1 MSEHQS
7 GPSSIIHTL
16 PPEISNKI
24 AAGEVIQRP
33 SSVVKELLDNAID
46 SGADQIGIMIQNAG
60 RSLIKVVDNGCGMGK
75 DDLSLC
81 FERHATS
88 KIFEVDDLFR
98 VQTLGFR
105 GEAMASIGSIAQV
118 SVKSRRHEDE
128 MGFHYEVWGGEEKK
142 MEPIALDVGTTVE
155 VRNLFY
161 NVPARRQF
169 LKTDATELRHIL
181 RAVQQAAMARPEI
194 GFKVEADGDLIYQM
208 PRQSL
213 QERIAGLFGKRY
225 RASLIPVQEE
235 TSYVHIRGFLA
246 DPKLTKKSR
255 GEQFFFVNNR
265 PFQHRLLAHIVLEQY
280 SQWMNQGEYP
290 FFALFFDVDPQ
301 EVDVNVH
308 PAKSEVKF
316 EDEQSIVRFTKSVV
330 RKGLNQNYGVPST
343 SDNPDELEITKGER
357 QGASAWNLNTAFGGG
372 FHKNRG
378 GDSNSEESEPVSLP
392 SRINFEKND
401 DKNSGKFQGGHKMAE
416 KLYQQDDSGTETDGQ
431 KTIDYDKAYKQE
443 QESQTTVSARN
454 FWQLHRRFILTQ
466 TRSGLSI
473 IDQHAAHKRILFEKA
488 IQSADSALPSTQQL
502 LFARNVELS
511 ATEYQM
517 LKQILSVLH
526 RMGFN
531 IQLLSGNTAMI
542 LGVPAEVERGDEGEL
557 LREILQQYNDLQ
569 QSNAGDNI
577 QEKVAIAFASQTAIP
592 KGKPLHE
599 MEMEILIDQLFACS
613 NPYSE
618 PEGKPIM
625 IYMSVDDL
633 ASKFRS

>member
-1 MSEHQS
+1 MSEHPS
-7 GPSSIIHTL
+7 GPSSLIHTL

-46 SGADQIGIMIQNAG
+46 SGADQIGVMIQNAG
-60 RSLIKVVDNGCGMGK
+60 RSMIKVVDNGCGMGQ
-75 DDLSLC
+75 DDLRLC

-88 KIFEVDDLFR
+88 KIFDVEDLFR

-118 SVKSRRHEDE
+118 SVKSRRHDDE
-128 MGFHYEVWGGEEKK
+128 MGLHYEIWGGEEKK
-142 MEPIALDVGTTVE
+142 MEPTALDVGTTVE

-194 GFKVEADGDLIYQM
+194 GFKVEADGDLIYQV
-208 PRQSL
+208 PGQSL

-235 TSYVHIRGFLA
+235 TSYVHISGYLA

-280 SQWMNQGEYP
+280 SQWIGQGEYP
-290 FFALFFDVDPQ
+290 FFALFFSLDPE

-330 RKGLNQNYGVPST
+330 RKGLNQNYGVPPT
-343 SDNPDELEITKGER
+343 ADNPDELEITKGER

-372 FHKNRG
+372 MSKGREQSSG
-378 GDSNSEESEPVSLP
+378 SEDAEPVSLP
-392 SRINFEKND
+392 SRINFENKGGRS
-401 DKNSGKFQGGHKMAE
+401 SGGFKSGDQLAE
-416 KLYQQDDSGTETDGQ
+416 KLYQNEESGTESDGQ
-431 KTIDYDKAYKQE
+431 KTLGYSKPYGQ
-443 QESQTTVSARN
+443 QQSQPSESSRN

-517 LKQILSVLH
+517 LKQIVSVLQ

-569 QSNAGDNI
+569 QSNTGDNI
-577 QEKVAIAFASQTAIP
+577 QEKVAIAFASQTAVP

-599 MEMEILIDQLFACS
+599 MEMEVLIDQLFACS
-613 NPYSE
+613 DPYSE